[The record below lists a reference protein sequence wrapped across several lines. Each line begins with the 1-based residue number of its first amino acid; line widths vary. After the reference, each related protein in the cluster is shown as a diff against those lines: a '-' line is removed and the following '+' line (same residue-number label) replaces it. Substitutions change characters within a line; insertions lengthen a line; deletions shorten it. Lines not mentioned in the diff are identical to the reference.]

1 MDGDVPHVE
10 WVAGSHV
17 PAPAT
22 VSYPVRD
29 GNLVQPLID
38 AVPTFTRIADAV
50 DAAKASVW
58 VVAAFLWPAFRLPGG
73 RGTVFDL
80 LDRAAAR
87 GLDVRMLV
95 WRPEPGM
102 YGLGKVFV
110 GTEADRE
117 LLRSRG
123 SRFAIRWDRAHP
135 RFAQHQKSWLID
147 AGEPTET
154 AFVGGINLTASIP
167 HVPGH
172 PGGGQVHDVYVE
184 IAGPAAS
191 DVHHN
196 FVQRWNEASERL
208 AEDGVWPNADAAS
221 DLPFPRVLSPA
232 RGTSRVQ
239 IQRTVHPGRYTDAT
253 PAPGASGYDIAQGER
268 SILDQYLAAIDAART
283 SIHIEN
289 QAIPIPLVAER
300 LERALRR
307 GVAVVAIV
315 PGVAEEGVRTA
326 RRHAAHRESFDRL
339 AALGRHERF
348 VLAGLAGRGA
358 SDGRSEVHV
367 HAKVMVV
374 DDAWATIGSC
384 NLHRHSLLGNT
395 EMNASIWDPVIARAL
410 RCALMAEHL
419 DIDTGGMDALGVF
432 EVFQRVARDNRQLRE
447 AGSSDWQGIVH
458 SLDPGTYGR

>member
-135 RFAQHQKSWLID
+135 GFAQHQKSWLID

-167 HVPGH
+167 HV
-172 PGGGQVHDVYVE
+172 
-184 IAGPAAS
+184 
-191 DVHHN
+191 
-196 FVQRWNEASERL
+196 
-208 AEDGVWPNADAAS
+208 
-221 DLPFPRVLSPA
+221 
-232 RGTSRVQ
+232 
-239 IQRTVHPGRYTDAT
+239 
-253 PAPGASGYDIAQGER
+253 
-268 SILDQYLAAIDAART
+268 
-283 SIHIEN
+283 
-289 QAIPIPLVAER
+289 
-300 LERALRR
+300 
-307 GVAVVAIV
+307 
-315 PGVAEEGVRTA
+315 
-326 RRHAAHRESFDRL
+326 
-339 AALGRHERF
+339 
-348 VLAGLAGRGA
+348 
-358 SDGRSEVHV
+358 
-367 HAKVMVV
+367 
-374 DDAWATIGSC
+374 
-384 NLHRHSLLGNT
+384 
-395 EMNASIWDPVIARAL
+395 
-410 RCALMAEHL
+410 
-419 DIDTGGMDALGVF
+419 
-432 EVFQRVARDNRQLRE
+432 
-447 AGSSDWQGIVH
+447 
-458 SLDPGTYGR
+458 